1 MGRARIVPAHGP
13 NGTASRGV
21 HPTAMAT
28 NYDAGPPGGGGSRKL
43 DTRGKIDLGGAHDM
57 AYWVKA
63 LDTTPEKLR
72 EAVNAVGDDAVK
84 VTEYL
89 KPDRGEQPPSAPQI
103 PDGG

>member
-1 MGRARIVPAHGP
+1 ME
-13 NGTASRGV
+13 
-21 HPTAMAT
+21 PT
-28 NYDAGPPGGGGSRKL
+28 YDVGPPSGGGSRKL
-43 DTRGKIDLGGAHDM
+43 DTRGVIDLGGAHDM

-72 EAVNAVGDDAVK
+72 EAVQAVGTDAVK

-89 KPDRGEQPPSAPQI
+89 KPNRNEQPPSAPQI

>member
-1 MGRARIVPAHGP
+1 MADDVIVAQHLTKSYGA
-13 NGTASRGV
+13 TRGV
-21 HPTAMAT
+21 
-28 NYDAGPPGGGGSRKL
+28 
-43 DTRGKIDLGGAHDM
+43 IDLGGAHDM

-72 EAVNAVGDDAVK
+72 AAVQAVGTDAVK

-89 KPDRGEQPPSAPQI
+89 KPDRNEQPPSSPQI

>member
-1 MGRARIVPAHGP
+1 
-13 NGTASRGV
+13 
-21 HPTAMAT
+21 MAT
-28 NYDAGPPGGGGSRKL
+28 NYDVGPPSGGGSRKL
-43 DTRGKIDLGGAHDM
+43 DTRGVIDLGGAHDM

-72 EAVNAVGDDAVK
+72 EAVQAVGTDAVK

-89 KPDRGEQPPSAPQI
+89 KPDRNEQPPSAPQI